1 MTHRKFV
8 DVPNLQMDQD
18 CDFPRFVCMFTR
30 GYRVYY
36 NPQNLDEQNRTMLDT
51 GEKNGRPT
59 GISLVETYDSV
70 VAAVGHDLGYLFEA
84 VGSFWEWKN
93 FCVIQ

>member
-1 MTHRKFV
+1 MVIFNSCLLLKMTHRKFV
-8 DVPNLQMDQD
+8 DVPNLKMDQD

-59 GISLVETYDSV
+59 GISLVETY
-70 VAAVGHDLGYLFEA
+70 
-84 VGSFWEWKN
+84 GSSGS
-93 FCVIQ
+93 CCGS